1 MHKLGMLL
9 YSTVDIALRL
19 LVWLIIARC
28 ILSFVRH
35 DPHHPVLGF
44 VYEVTEPVM
53 APFRRLLPSAGGIDF
68 SPILAILVVELVR
81 SLVLN
86 IIASLL

>member
-1 MHKLGMLL
+1 MLS
-9 YSTVDIALRL
+9 YQIIQVVDIAFEV

-35 DPHHPVLGF
+35 NPYQPVIRF
-44 VYEVTEPVM
+44 IYDSTEPIM

-68 SPILAILVVELVR
+68 SPIIAVLAIEMIRRLVVKILFV
-81 SLVLN
+81 
-86 IIASLL
+86 IF